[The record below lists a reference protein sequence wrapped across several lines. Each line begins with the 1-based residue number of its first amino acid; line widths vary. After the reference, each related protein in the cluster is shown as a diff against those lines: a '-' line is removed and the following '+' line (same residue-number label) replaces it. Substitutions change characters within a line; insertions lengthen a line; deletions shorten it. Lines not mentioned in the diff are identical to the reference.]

1 MKNYIKQKKSE
12 EKNYTLNGITILVRD
27 SVSDDINVKN
37 VIEKAMTLV
46 PRNLFKFIK
55 KINIGQFEIL
65 NSRELD
71 ALYKDNTIYL
81 TNLQKS
87 EFDMLDDIVHEV
99 AHSLEEAYSDLIYSD
114 GKIKK
119 EFITKRKM
127 MQKHLKHAGYHIS
140 PEKYSIASY
149 DEDFDIFLYQ
159 DVGYKTLSSLTSSL
173 FLSPYAATS
182 LREYFANGFE
192 NILLSQES
200 YQILRKL
207 SPRLFE
213 KLIELISLEEEK

>member
-1 MKNYIKQKKSE
+1 MKNYIKKKKSE
-12 EKNYTLNGITILVRD
+12 ERNYTLSGIEILVRD
-27 SVSDDINVKN
+27 PVSDDVNIKN
-37 VIEKAMTLV
+37 VIEKAITLV

-65 NSRELD
+65 NNRELD

-99 AHSLEEAYSDLIYSD
+99 AHSLEEVYSDLIYSD
-114 GKIKK
+114 GKIKE
-119 EFITKRKM
+119 EFIIKRRI
-127 MQKHLKHAGYHIS
+127 MQKHLKQAGHHIS
-140 PEKYSIASY
+140 PEKYSIVSY
-149 DEDFDIFLYQ
+149 DEEFDIFLYQ
-159 DVGYKTLSSLTSSL
+159 DVGYKALSSLTSSL